1 MLLQHL
7 LEVAPRVG
15 RGMLRHLFWGATRH
29 DLTALIAPFWTE
41 IDDPVGAAND
51 IEVVLCRQQT
61 AHWAL
66 SLGSRKTQK
75 PDSKPLSQNLPG
87 MFPLGYER
95 LRSHE
100 AGLAWIMC
108 QP

>member
-7 LEVAPRVG
+7 LEVSACMAT
-15 RGMLRHLFWGATRH
+15 GMLCHLFWGAADH
-29 DLTALIAPFWTE
+29 DLSALVAPFWTE
-41 IDDPVGAAND
+41 INDPVGAAD
-51 IEVVLCRQQT
+51 HVEVVLDHQQS

-87 MFPLGYER
+87 IFPLGYER
-95 LRSHE
+95 LQSHE
-100 AGLAWIMC
+100 AGLAWIVC